1 MIDIII
7 NPTKKCNFCCDF
19 CAASEIPNDEISIE
33 DTIKILEKYQREY
46 GIRTII
52 INGGDRMKKKSK
64 EKCQILQQMLNFTSL
79 LQQFRILLL
88 NSKRVFL
95 AVQEQ

>member
-33 DTIKILEKYQREY
+33 DTIKILEKYQKED

-52 INGGDRMKKKSK
+52 QKSLKKKK
-64 EKCQILQQMLNFTSL
+64 MWIVK
-79 LQQFRILLL
+79 
-88 NSKRVFL
+88 
-95 AVQEQ
+95 

>member
-33 DTIKILEKYQREY
+33 DTIKILEKYQ
-46 GIRTII
+46 
-52 INGGDRMKKKSK
+52 K
-64 EKCQILQQMLNFTSL
+64 
-79 LQQFRILLL
+79 
-88 NSKRVFL
+88 
-95 AVQEQ
+95 

>member
-52 INGGDRMKKKSK
+52 INGGDPLMMSPNYYYMEIIRWIKKC
-64 EKCQILQQMLNFTSL
+64 E
-79 LQQFRILLL
+79 
-88 NSKRVFL
+88 
-95 AVQEQ
+95 